1 MNRRL
6 AGLFAGYVLLADATG
21 TVAGGAAQTAPSHT
35 ARVKAF
41 ARLPDWSGIWLNSV
55 WLADASGRPPG
66 GPAAVRA
73 NAQMR
78 KEPPY
83 NEVWAAKYR
92 AVNQDTA
99 GIAAKAAA
107 LTSCL
112 RGYPG
117 LMEGPMHFQIA
128 ALPGETLI
136 VFESGQV
143 RHIYT
148 DGRSHP
154 GPDDLWPT
162 PLGDSIGHWEGDTLV
177 IDTIERI
184 SSDVVAPAAWGALL
198 SDQARFTERWRMVD
212 PDTLENQMTIDDP
225 VTLAKPWVMRLQ
237 YKRQRV
243 MDRMLPFDCTEN
255 ERNPV
260 VDGKLIVAP
269 PQEIKK

>member
-1 MNRRL
+1 MKRRVAL
-6 AGLFAGYVLLADATG
+6 ILGVCVLLGAVRG
-21 TVAGGAAQTAPSHT
+21 SVAGGVAQPAPAHA

-66 GPAAVRA
+66 GAAAVRA
-73 NAQMR
+73 NAQLR

-83 NEVWAAKYR
+83 NEFFATQYR
-92 AVNQDTA
+92 AVIADTA
-99 GIAAKAAA
+99 AIAAKAAA
-107 LTSCL
+107 LSACL

-117 LMEGPMHFQIA
+117 LMEGPMHFQMA
-128 ALPGETLI
+128 TLPEETLI

-154 GPDDLWPT
+154 MPEDLWPT
-162 PLGDSIGHWEGDTLV
+162 LLGDSIGHWEGDTLV
-177 IDTIERI
+177 IDTVERI
-184 SSDVVAPAAWGALL
+184 SSDEVAPAAWGAVL
-198 SDQARFTERWRMVD
+198 SDQAHFTERWRMVD
-212 PDTLENQMTIDDP
+212 PDTLENQMTIFDP
-225 VTLAKPWVMRLQ
+225 VMLSRPWVMRLQ

-260 VDGKLIVAP
+260 VDGKLTVAP
-269 PQEIKK
+269 PREQP